1 MGKIGRVAR
10 KEYGSLFGSPGHLHT
25 FSPEEHVLPPSF
37 SLEIPTSREPSVV
50 NSLLE
55 SDNSHRQKVDLDM
68 NTVKILCRTVNTLRK
83 NHCQKLLLICFSQI
97 VSLLWHTVEQR
108 AKLKSEH

>member
-10 KEYGSLFGSPGHLHT
+10 REYGSLFGSPGHLHT
-25 FSPEEHVLPPSF
+25 FSPEEHVLPF

-55 SDNSHRQKVDLDM
+55 SDNSHRQIVDLDM
-68 NTVKILCRTVNTLRK
+68 NTVKILCRTVNALWD
-83 NHCQKLLLICFSQI
+83 NHCQKLLRICFSQI
-97 VSLLWHTVEQR
+97 VSLLWHTAEQR